1 MHTIPNVASVA
12 SFRRLIEMCLCCR
25 KGKLDA
31 YLGDYPIL
39 DYARAHLAPSC
50 ELKLVS
56 KIFGD
61 DQYGLGLPKE
71 SPLKVGVLVGLC
83 SNLHFHL
90 CLLCTVKQCI
100 VSSRL
105 NSSSQNICAHT
116 HAHTCITHALTHACT
131 HARTLAH
138 TCTTL

>member
-1 MHTIPNVASVA
+1 MTGV
-12 SFRRLIEMCLCCR
+12 CLCCR

-71 SPLKVGVLVGLC
+71 SPLKVSHRRGQAKGSPL
-83 SNLHFHL
+83 
-90 CLLCTVKQCI
+90 
-100 VSSRL
+100 
-105 NSSSQNICAHT
+105 
-116 HAHTCITHALTHACT
+116 
-131 HARTLAH
+131 
-138 TCTTL
+138 